1 MFDAGMAAPFGT
13 RILNVGAALQH
24 EVDGDWG
31 HGWSQVTGEGLGTG
45 PYRVVL
51 KRLHPAVQA

>member
-1 MFDAGMAAPFGT
+1 MAAPFGT